1 MCALICSG
9 WKKTTEER
17 HYHSVLRTWLPRLEK
32 TGMSANTFHTLH
44 NSSDIT
50 CDDMW
55 NPLTCSW
62 LMNDAA
68 YLMVWEIASFFA
80 TLTSFLWWVFLASK
94 IRNEHVALGKIVNFC
109 ISSGSRL
116 VRRQLQQWYCVTLL
130 KRSWCC
136 ILLFL
141 WKCKCGDHIF
151 FLVLG
156 TVLICGS
163 SISVFVPSLLK
174 QCLQCVTCDFLSPV
188 CHTAGKVWRACQ
200 PDAVGRSSTR
210 PGWRWSLPLIK
221 TINIFLQTECGCP

>member
-1 MCALICSG
+1 
-9 WKKTTEER
+9 
-17 HYHSVLRTWLPRLEK
+17 
-32 TGMSANTFHTLH
+32 MSASKFHTLH
-44 NSSDIT
+44 NSSDIA

-62 LMNDAA
+62 LINDTA
-68 YLMVWEIASFFA
+68 YLMVWEMASFFA
-80 TLTSFLWWVFLASK
+80 TLTSSLWWVFLASK
-94 IRNEHVALGKIVNFC
+94 IRNKHVALGKIVNFC
-109 ISSGSRL
+109 ISSESRL

-163 SISVFVPSLLK
+163 SISVLYQVCSNRVFTVCDLWLSFSSMPYSGQSLTS
-174 QCLQCVTCDFLSPV
+174 VS
-188 CHTAGKVWRACQ
+188 AR
-200 PDAVGRSSTR
+200 RSREELNTPWMALVSA
-210 PGWRWSLPLIK
+210 SYQD
-221 TINIFLQTECGCP
+221 N

>member
-1 MCALICSG
+1 
-9 WKKTTEER
+9 
-17 HYHSVLRTWLPRLEK
+17 
-32 TGMSANTFHTLH
+32 
-44 NSSDIT
+44 
-50 CDDMW
+50 MW

-62 LMNDAA
+62 LMNDTA

-80 TLTSFLWWVFLASK
+80 TLTSSLWWVFLASK
-94 IRNEHVALGKIVNFC
+94 IRNKHVALGKIVNFC

-116 VRRQLQQWYCVTLL
+116 VHRQLQQWYCVTLL

-141 WKCKCGDHIF
+141 LKCKCGDHIF

-174 QCLQCVTCDFLSPV
+174 QSVYSVWPVTFFLQYAIQRAKFDERVSQTQSGVAQHALDGVGLCLLSRQLIFFYRQSVDAHRLVRRQKKPRALGPLVVSIDLIDANILKSCVCQRPKLCLPV
-188 CHTAGKVWRACQ
+188 CW
-200 PDAVGRSSTR
+200 
-210 PGWRWSLPLIK
+210 
-221 TINIFLQTECGCP
+221 